1 MLYGRAQY
9 DEEMELID
17 TLSQGVSKWLVVEG
31 EAGNRKAGLTAL
43 AFEGELESRRK
54 SAKGKLLA
62 TMSILSDGD
71 AKRKQ
76 QKNVRK
82 RLNKFEIRQIQA
94 EIAEKQAALAKI
106 A

>member
-9 DEEMELID
+9 DADMEVIEQ
-17 TLSQGVSKWLVVEG
+17 LSQGVTKWIVEQ
-31 EAGNRKAGLTAL
+31 EEQGNRKAGLTAL

-54 SAKGKLLA
+54 TAKGKLLA

-71 AKRKQ
+71 AKRKAG
-76 QKNVRK
+76 KNARK
-82 RLNKFEIRQIQA
+82 RLDKFKQA
-94 EIAEKQAALAKI
+94 ELMEQLASARAALVKI

>member
-9 DEEMELID
+9 DEEIELIEQ
-17 TLSQGVSKWLVVEG
+17 LSQGVSKWILEQN
-31 EAGNRKAGLTAL
+31 ELGNRKAGLAAL
-43 AFEGELESRRK
+43 AFEGELETRRK

-82 RLNKFEIRQIQA
+82 RLSKFEIREIQA